1 MSQKLSEKAQEGS
14 TFPIRVDFTVKVD
27 PDDVVGTPFTP
38 NSGLT
43 WSLKDKDG
51 NEVNGRTGIPITS
64 AESIIIVLSG
74 ADLALSGGPIRRYVT
89 VKGTFNGV
97 LGDDLPLMGE
107 VSFQIQNL
115 VGARAAPVQ
124 AVGILTIPTVGTPSI
139 GLI

>member
-1 MSQKLSEKAQEGS
+1 MSTKLSEKANEGS
-14 TFPIRVDFTVKVD
+14 TFAIKVDFTVKAD
-27 PDDVVGTPFTP
+27 PDDEAGAPFTP

-51 NEVNGRTGIPITS
+51 NEVNGRTGVSIPS

-74 ADLALSGGPIRRYVT
+74 PDLALAGGPIRRYVT
-89 VKGTFNGV
+89 VKGTFKGV
-97 LGDDLPLMGE
+97 LGDNLPLMGE

-124 AVGILTIPTVGTPSI
+124 AVDILTIPIVGTPSI

>member
-14 TFPIRVDFTVKVD
+14 TFAIKVDFTVKTD
-27 PDDVVGTPFTP
+27 PDDEVGIPFTP

-43 WSLKDKDG
+43 WNLNDKNG
-51 NEVNGRTGIPITS
+51 NEVNGRTDVDIDS

-74 ADLALSGGPIRRYVT
+74 ADLALAGGPIHRYVT

-97 LGDDLPLMGE
+97 LGNNLPLIGE

-115 VGARAAPVQ
+115 VGEP
-124 AVGILTIPTVGTPSI
+124 
-139 GLI
+139 